1 MQKDD
6 LDNIFKTV
14 FTAVNTFISTERM
27 QPAHLVPVAA
37 SGTKQLVPLK
47 KQIQI
52 NARVPGFE
60 FVTCD
65 LVRSLFYYPTYT
77 AHVSALKM
85 SSF

>member
-37 SGTKQLVPLK
+37 SGTKL
-47 KQIQI
+47 
-52 NARVPGFE
+52 N
-60 FVTCD
+60 
-65 LVRSLFYYPTYT
+65 S
-77 AHVSALKM
+77 
-85 SSF
+85 

>member
-60 FVTCD
+60 LVTYG
-65 LVRSLFYYPTYT
+65 LARSILYHPTHT
-77 AHVSALKM
+77 THMSALKM
-85 SSF
+85 LSF